1 MSIEEHRFPCHQCG
15 ADVRYEPGA
24 QHLTCDFCGHTQPLD
39 DEGPW
44 NNPIVELDYQTALA
58 ADLPDSDW
66 EETRVITCPE
76 CAAQVELGDTTHATE
91 CPFCATP
98 VVTDTGVNRHIK
110 PKGLLPFDLDE
121 KRARAEMA
129 EWLGRLWFAPNG
141 LGEFARKGR
150 RIQGIY
156 VPFWT
161 FDAQTK
167 SSYSGERGTD
177 YYVSRTVTRNGKTQT
192 IQERKT
198 RWRRVSGRVA
208 RFFDDILVV
217 ASKSLPAKYI
227 DNLAPWDLSQMEPYI
242 PEYLAGYRAEAYSV
256 ELEDGYTEARAHMDR
271 VILRDVKFDI
281 GGDRQR
287 VHSVNTKVSDV
298 TFKHVLLP
306 VWMAAYK
313 FRGETYRVVINGRT
327 GRVSGERPWSVMKIA
342 MAVVFGL
349 LVAGGIGYFVASNPE
364 LFNG

>member
-1 MSIEEHRFPCHQCG
+1 MSVEEHRFPCHQCG
-15 ADVRYEPGA
+15 ADARYEPGA
-24 QHLTCDFCGHTQPLD
+24 DHLTCDFCGHTQPLD
-39 DEGPW
+39 EDGPW
-44 NNPIVELDYQTALA
+44 KNPIVELDFQSALD

-66 EETRVITCPE
+66 EETRVVKCPE
-76 CAAQVELGDTTHATE
+76 CAAQVELGDATHATE

-98 VVTDTGVNRHIK
+98 VVTDTGVHRHIK
-110 PKGLLPFDLDE
+110 PKGLLPFAMDE
-121 KRARAEMA
+121 KLAREEMA
-129 EWLGRLWFAPNG
+129 EWLGKLWFAPNG
-141 LGEFARKGR
+141 LDQFARKGR
-150 RIQGIY
+150 RLQGVY

-161 FDAQTK
+161 FDAQTR
-167 SSYSGERGTD
+167 SNYSGERGTD
-177 YYVSRTVTRNGKTQT
+177 YYVSRTVTRNGKTET

-208 RFFDDILVV
+208 RFFDEVLVV
-217 ASKSLPAKYI
+217 ASRSLPRKYI
-227 DNLAPWDLSQMEPYI
+227 DYLAPWDLSQLEPYI

-256 ELEDGYTEARAHMDR
+256 PLEEGFEEARDHMDR

-327 GRVSGERPWSVMKIA
+327 GRVSGERPWSVWKIVF
-342 MAVVFGL
+342 AVLAGVI
-349 LVAGGIGYFVASNPE
+349 VAAGIGFFVASNPE

>member
-1 MSIEEHRFPCHQCG
+1 MSIEEHRFPCPQCG
-15 ADVRYEPGA
+15 ADARFEPGA
-24 QHLTCDFCGHTQPLD
+24 NHLVCDFCGFTQPLD

-44 NNPIVELDYQTALA
+44 SNPIVELDYQTALA
-58 ADLPDSDW
+58 ADLPESDW
-66 EETRVITCPE
+66 EETRVLTCPE
-76 CAAQVELGDTTHATE
+76 CAAQFELGDATHAAE

-98 VVTDTGVNRHIK
+98 VVTDTGINRHIK
-110 PKGLLPFDLDE
+110 PKGVLPFDLDE
-121 KRARAEMA
+121 KQARAEMA
-129 EWLGRLWFAPNG
+129 QWLGRLWFAPNG

-177 YYVSRTVTRNGKTQT
+177 YYVSRTVTRNGKRQT
-192 IQERKT
+192 IQQRKT

-217 ASKSLPAKYI
+217 ASKSLPANYI
-227 DNLAPWDLSQMEPYI
+227 DNLAPWDLSRIEPYM

-256 ELEDGYTEARAHMDR
+256 DLEDGYAEARAHMDR

-313 FRGETYRVVINGRT
+313 FRGETFRVVINGRT
-327 GRVSGERPWSVMKIA
+327 GRVSGERPWSVWKIA
-342 MAVVFGL
+342 VAVFFGL
-349 LVAGGIGYFVASNPE
+349 VVAGGVGYFVASNPE